1 MSETPELRPDT
12 DQARTARLVRELL
25 RVHPLLD
32 PLRQARVP
40 VLVTRSATGIG
51 AHALLVGGER
61 MLEVRIEE
69 ERWWLPLRSGRSRVL
84 AEQLARGLR
93 DQWDARGSS
102 APEK

>member
-1 MSETPELRPDT
+1 MSETPEMRPDT

-25 RVHPLLD
+25 RAHPLLE

-40 VLVTRSATGIG
+40 VLVTRSPGGIG

-61 MLEVRIEE
+61 ILEARIEE
-69 ERWWLPLRSGRSRVL
+69 ERWWLPPRSGRGRVI

-93 DQWDARGSS
+93 EQWDTRG
-102 APEK
+102 